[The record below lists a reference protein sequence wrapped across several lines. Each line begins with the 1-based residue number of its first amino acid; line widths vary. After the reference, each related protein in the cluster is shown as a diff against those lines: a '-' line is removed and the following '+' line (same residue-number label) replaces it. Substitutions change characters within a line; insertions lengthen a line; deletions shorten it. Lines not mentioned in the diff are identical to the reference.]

1 MYPVGTLAQV
11 LHQVLVSG
19 KELTLSGMPRV
30 RYALCKHGPRHK
42 RVCGFAHQLAEVAI
56 PRKANRILWQDQLP
70 AAQGHAGIDYFMG
83 QQYSASQWERV
94 LQYLGSE
101 DLSQWPM
108 WAKRLAWFLDFGSR
122 VSFVCDGDLGWS
134 ADART
139 HFGVEVEYGGT
150 FFSNEYPFATAVDS
164 QGATLEARLH
174 ERMGTGHVAEEY
186 RAIEAW
192 ADIAAYASATVG
204 RCQYDSQYLRV
215 EAGRRYLHIVTSQEW

>member
-1 MYPVGTLAQV
+1 M
-11 LHQVLVSG
+11 HQALVSG

-83 QQYSASQWERV
+83 QQYSAGQWERV

-101 DLSQWPM
+101 DVSQWPM

-150 FFSNEYPFATAVDS
+150 FF
-164 QGATLEARLH
+164 LE
-174 ERMGTGHVAEEY
+174 
-186 RAIEAW
+186 
-192 ADIAAYASATVG
+192 
-204 RCQYDSQYLRV
+204 RV
-215 EAGRRYLHIVTSQEW
+215 SVCYSR